1 MDVTSNEASLI
12 ICPAGGTLDGGVVG
26 VNPATS
32 ATPTVAVLV
41 SKPDDVLSRQ
51 SRAVRVQ
58 PLGEVPPGAVAIGR
72 QTADELE
79 LREHGTAWSLSSSV
93 ARILHATELEL
104 EVTVDRS
111 VETVSKEL
119 GQSTEL
125 AGKLLH
131 LSKGQAVDSLSL
143 ELGGEHYRV
152 RHLSPAPDGTTAS
165 VYQFGPAT
173 TVTLF
178 SSGMRTPVD
187 IVVLADISG
196 SMNADDV
203 KESEEVVAVE
213 RSSFLGLRKRTEMV
227 TRVKRMTRIAAVK
240 RALHN
245 LLLIRRASPGRVSR
259 IAVVAFDHECRVC
272 FPQAGGMAELDESS
286 PDEVVEEYRNA
297 VALLRPDRGTTNI
310 GRALHFAG
318 KLLAQHSAPGN
329 DRLIVLI
336 SDGADWHRQGDDA
349 TGEMVYGVQEP
360 VSLMEELSTLMG
372 VRLHALGVSTNEI
385 FEPWW
390 REKYPGQA
398 PDRAVVP
405 NHELLEELIKV
416 GGGDPSRIGNT
427 DVLLE
432 YFEGL
437 GKGVTRSIANLKPWP
452 VPHLRAEE
460 RTHLLQVT
468 QTWRQRQEEQR
479 RLSQLSSLSNTIVES
494 FWASVN
500 TSAELAGRR
509 LFDLTETGSRV
520 ISGALMEVPIN
531 SRNEFEGW
539 WPKIQQLFYE
549 ARDPNTTPDEKGKKK
564 TYCVPK
570 VRALLLDDRARDLNL
585 LRHWASHDFAVRGSD
600 SNEKVSRVLMR
611 LINQSYL
618 KDSDQPG
625 WASLQLRVL
634 EELRDMMHDVETAL
648 AEAHAAK
655 ARGELIEVDAKSAKK
670 APAKPRFVF
679 LQAPPL

>member
-1 MDVTSNEASLI
+1 MDITSNETSLI
-12 ICPAGGTLDGGVVG
+12 ICPAGGTLDSGVVG
-26 VNPATS
+26 INPSTS
-32 ATPTVAVLV
+32 PTPTVAVLV
-41 SKPDDVLSRQ
+41 SKPGDVLSRQ
-51 SRAVRVQ
+51 SRAVHVQ

-72 QTADELE
+72 QLADELE
-79 LREHGTAWSLSSSV
+79 LREHDTAWWLSSSM
-93 ARILHATELEL
+93 ARMVLATELEL

-111 VETVSKEL
+111 VEAVSKEL

-125 AGKLLH
+125 AGKLLY

-143 ELGGEHYRV
+143 ELSGAHYRV
-152 RHLSPAPDGTTAS
+152 RHVSPAPDGTTAC

-196 SMNADDV
+196 SMNADDI
-203 KESEEVVAVE
+203 KESEEVVEVE
-213 RSSFLGLRKRTEMV
+213 RSSFFGLRKRMEMV
-227 TRVKRMTRIAAVK
+227 TRVKRITRIAAVK

-272 FPQAGGMAELDESS
+272 FPHAGGMAELDESS

-297 VALLRPDRGTTNI
+297 VALLRSDGGTTNI

-329 DRLIVLI
+329 DRLVVLI

-372 VRLHALGVSTNEI
+372 IRLHALGVSTTEI
-385 FEPWW
+385 FGPWW
-390 REKYPGQA
+390 QEKYPGQS
-398 PDRAVVP
+398 PDKAIVP
-405 NHELLEELIKV
+405 NHELLQELVKV

-437 GKGVTRSIANLKPWP
+437 GKGVTRSIASVKPYP
-452 VPHLRAEE
+452 VPQLRADE

-468 QTWRQRQEEQR
+468 QTWKQRQQEQR
-479 RLSQLSSLSNTIVES
+479 RLSQLSALSRTIIES

-500 TSAELAGRR
+500 ASDQLAGRR
-509 LFDLTETGSRV
+509 LFDLTETGSKV
-520 ISGALMEVPIN
+520 ISGSLMERPIN
-531 SRNEFEGW
+531 SRNDFEGW

-549 ARDPNTTPDEKGKKK
+549 ARDPDTTPDEMGKKKK
-564 TYCVPK
+564 TYCVPR
-570 VRALLLDDRARDLNL
+570 VRELLLDDRARDLNL
-585 LRHWASHDFAVRGSD
+585 LRHWVSHDFAVRD
-600 SNEKVSRVLMR
+600 SNSNKRVSKVLMR
-611 LINQSYL
+611 FISQPYL
-618 KDSDQPG
+618 KESDQPG
-625 WASLQLRVL
+625 WAALQLRVL
-634 EELRDMMHDVETAL
+634 EELQDMMHDVETAL
-648 AEAHAAK
+648 AEALAAK
-655 ARGELIEVDAKSAKK
+655 ARESKGRTAKAKK
-670 APAKPRFVF
+670 PSKPRFVF
-679 LQAPPL
+679 LQPPPL